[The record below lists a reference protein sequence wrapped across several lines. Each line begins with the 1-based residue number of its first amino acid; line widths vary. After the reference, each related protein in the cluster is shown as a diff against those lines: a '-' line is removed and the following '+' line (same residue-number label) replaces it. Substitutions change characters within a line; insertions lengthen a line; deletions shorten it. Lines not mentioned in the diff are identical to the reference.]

1 MVSYEVSIGLI
12 IISVLICSNSLNLL
26 NIVKGQ
32 IYIWYILPLFPL
44 FLLFYISALAETNRP
59 PFDLPEAEAEL
70 VAGYFVEYSAMT
82 FAQFFLGE
90 NINILFMCSFIVLLF
105 FGG

>member
-1 MVSYEVSIGLI
+1 
-12 IISVLICSNSLNLL
+12 
-26 NIVKGQ
+26 
-32 IYIWYILPLFPL
+32 LFPL

-90 NINILFMCSFIVLLF
+90 NINIIMMCTLISIFFFGGGSLLF
-105 FGG
+105 FDIDSGILFRLILVIKIVFFLFSFV

>member
-1 MVSYEVSIGLI
+1 M
-12 IISVLICSNSLNLL
+12 
-26 NIVKGQ
+26 
-32 IYIWYILPLFPL
+32 

-90 NINILFMCSFIVLLF
+90 NINILLMCSLISVVF

>member
-1 MVSYEVSIGLI
+1 
-12 IISVLICSNSLNLL
+12 
-26 NIVKGQ
+26 
-32 IYIWYILPLFPL
+32 LFPL

-90 NINILFMCSFIVLLF
+90 NINIMFVCTLMTVMF